1 MKKFSKQGGIMK
13 KFAAGFFAVMFA
25 VLSLSY
31 FASSEENMKHVTIKG
46 EIVDL
51 ACYLGEGEKGAS
63 HKQCALK
70 CAKAGT
76 PIGIL
81 DEKSGNA
88 YLLLPGHSK
97 KERADF
103 AAIVAKAGTTMTLK
117 GMLVESKTISAILLG
132 GHE

>member
-1 MKKFSKQGGIMK
+1 MKKI
-13 KFAAGFFAVMFA
+13 AAGFFAVMLA
-25 VLSLSY
+25 VFSFSY
-31 FASSEENMKHVTIKG
+31 FAFSEGNMKHVTIKG

-63 HKQCALK
+63 HKQCAIK

-81 DEKSGNA
+81 DEKSGNV

-97 KERADF
+97 KERQDF
-103 AAIVAKAGTTMTLK
+103 AALFAKAGTTVTLK
-117 GMLVESKTISAILLG
+117 GMLVESKSISALMLG
-132 GHE
+132 GHDH

>member
-1 MKKFSKQGGIMK
+1 MK

-25 VLSLSY
+25 VFSLSY

-63 HKQCALK
+63 HKQCAIK
-70 CAKAGT
+70 CAKKGI

-81 DEKSGNA
+81 DAKSGNV
-88 YLLLPGHSK
+88 YLIVPGHSK
-97 KERADF
+97 KELQFFKDLGEKKSGST
-103 AAIVAKAGTTMTLK
+103 VQLTGT
-117 GMLVESKTISAILLG
+117 LVETKSISALMLG
-132 GHE
+132 SGGDH